1 MINKKGILFLVF
13 ILLLLISG
21 WLYYSSNIK
30 KSEKFNGTVAGVGD
44 NSFLVHGAYENEIDA
59 VKALYDFS
67 INIDSGTKITKVS
80 FQRPDG
86 GGMFVVDKLPKD
98 TETVG
103 FDTFKADAGNV
114 PLGISVVLKRNM
126 LGAVS
131 NRAMEIKYIGPK
143 Y

>member
-1 MINKKGILFLVF
+1 MINKKGILFFVF

-30 KSEKFNGTVAGVGD
+30 KSDKFNGTVAGVSD
-44 NSFLVHGAYENEIDA
+44 NAILVHGGYENEIEA

-67 INIDSGTKITKVS
+67 INIDSDTKITKVS
-80 FQRPDG
+80 FQRPAG
-86 GGMFVVDKLPKD
+86 GEMFEVDILPKD

-103 FDTFKADAGNV
+103 LATFKADAGNV
-114 PLGISVVLKRNM
+114 PLGISVILKRNIW
-126 LGAVS
+126 GAVS
-131 NRAMEIKYIGPK
+131 NKAMEITYIGPK